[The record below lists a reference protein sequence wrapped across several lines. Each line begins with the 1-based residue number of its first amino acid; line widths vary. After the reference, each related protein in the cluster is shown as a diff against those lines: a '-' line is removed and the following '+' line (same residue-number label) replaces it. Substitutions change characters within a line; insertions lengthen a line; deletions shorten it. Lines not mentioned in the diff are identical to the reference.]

1 MVKSIGGCLHEGF
14 ACCVNGGKNGFISIV
29 GLQRDTNLPLEDT
42 EKKHF
47 LWAKNKWLIAHEKN
61 TSLVNRGA
69 YAGIYGEN
77 WNIKTI
83 D

>member
-1 MVKSIGGCLHEGF
+1 MEIYSDTLHFCPCE
-14 ACCVNGGKNGFISIV
+14 VTKNGFISIV

-77 WNIKTI
+77 WNIKII